1 MSSASCHGPFHRD
14 ASAAYQKNLLEEVAD
29 LTGLLE
35 DEAAVKTDDERR
47 SRRHL
52 RLMAG
57 DNGGKAN
64 AAANDP
70 IPSSE
75 LRRYGK
81 KLEEAVRSREHAAD
95 VAQRLALPLQRAPG
109 LEPGCGGKDGRKK
122 VQGGLTVAPAS
133 RSSWSS
139 QGLLPG
145 SAARLESSRHRGP
158 GEARK
163 ASTRRGSGSSGSGS
177 SVEDKARGEK
187 KAVGRRGSGREHGA
201 LATKLRGAVRA
212 SREEE
217 VVDDDK
223 FWK

>member
-1 MSSASCHGPFHRD
+1 MHRRVH
-14 ASAAYQKNLLEEVAD
+14 QKNLLEEVAD

-35 DEAAVKTDDERR
+35 DEAAIKADDERL

-52 RLMAG
+52 GPKAG
-57 DNGGKAN
+57 DNGGKSNAV
-64 AAANDP
+64 AAAGDTAATIDP

-81 KLEEAVRSREHAAD
+81 KLEEAVRSRENAAD
-95 VAQRLALPLQRAPG
+95 VAQRLALPRQRAPG

-122 VQGGLTVAPAS
+122 GRGGMTVAPAS
-133 RSSWSS
+133 RSSRSS
-139 QGLLPG
+139 QDLPG
-145 SAARLESSRHRGP
+145 STARLQSLRHPGP
-158 GEARK
+158 GGGRK
-163 ASTRRGSGSSGSGS
+163 ASIGRGSGSSGSGF
-177 SVEDKARGEK
+177 SVGDKARGED
-187 KAVGRRGSGREHGA
+187 KAVGRRGGAGERGA